1 MDSKLQELTEKIYR
15 EGVEKGE
22 QQASSIIAAAEKQAA
37 AITDGA
43 RSEAEK
49 IIAEAQKKAAG
60 MQQNMEADMRLAASQ
75 CMIALKQQML
85 AIITAQVVDKPLT
98 ASLSDVATITAFLK
112 IIFQNWNPAAGELS
126 GIEVLLPEA
135 QREQLTAS
143 LEAGLSQELAS
154 GLTLRFAKNIK
165 AGFQVQ
171 PSGSSYKISLTDEDF
186 REYFKEYLRPRMRAF
201 LFGE

>member
-22 QQASSIIAAAEKQAA
+22 QQAGEIIAAADKQSA
-37 AITDGA
+37 AIIDGA
-43 RSEAEK
+43 RREAEK
-49 IIAEAQKKAAG
+49 IIAGAQKKAAD
-60 MQQNMEADMRLAASQ
+60 MRQNMESDMRLAATQS
-75 CMIALKQQML
+75 MNSLKQQIL
-85 AIITAQVVDKPLT
+85 DAITARVVEKPLT
-98 ASLSDVATITAFLK
+98 ASLSDTATITEFLK
-112 IIFQNWNPAAGELS
+112 IILQNWNPATGGLS

-135 QREQLTAS
+135 QREQLSAA
-143 LEAGLSQELAS
+143 LEVGLSRELAAGLK
-154 GLTLRFAKNIK
+154 LRFAKNIK

-171 PSGSSYKISLTDEDF
+171 PSGSTYKISLTDEDF

>member
-22 QQASSIIAAAEKQAA
+22 QQAREIIGAAEKQSA
-37 AITDGA
+37 AIIEGA
-43 RSEAEK
+43 RREADN
-49 IIAEAQKKAAG
+49 IIAGAQKKAG
-60 MQQNMEADMRLAASQ
+60 DLRQNMEADMRLAATQS
-75 CMIALKQQML
+75 MNSLKQQIL
-85 AIITAQVVDKPLT
+85 DLITARVVEKPLT
-98 ASLSDVATITAFLK
+98 ASLSDTETITSFLK
-112 IIFQNWNPAAGELS
+112 IILHNWSPPARESS

-135 QREQLTAS
+135 QRERLAAA
-143 LEAGLSQELAS
+143 LEAGLSRELAA

-171 PSGSSYKISLTDEDF
+171 LSGTTYKISLTDEDF
-186 REYFKEYLRPRMRAF
+186 REYFKEYLRPKMRAF

>member
-22 QQASSIIAAAEKQAA
+22 QQAQTIIGAAEKQAG
-37 AITDGA
+37 AILDVA
-43 RSEAEK
+43 RREAEK
-49 IIAEAQKKAAG
+49 IIAEARKKADDLR
-60 MQQNMEADMRLAASQ
+60 QNMEADLRLAAAQS
-75 CMIALKQQML
+75 MNALKQQIL
-85 AIITAQVVDKPLT
+85 DLITARVVEKPLT
-98 ASLSDVATITAFLK
+98 ASLSDTATITEFLK
-112 IIFQNWNPAAGELS
+112 IILRNWSPAAGELS

-135 QREQLTAS
+135 GQEQLSAA
-143 LEAGLSQELAS
+143 LAAGLSQELAA

-171 PSGSSYKISLTDEDF
+171 PGGSTYKISLTDEDF
-186 REYFKEYLRPRMRAF
+186 KEYFKEYLRPKMRAF

>member
-22 QQASSIIAAAEKQAA
+22 QQAGTIIAAAEKQSAA
-37 AITDGA
+37 VIDAA
-43 RSEAEK
+43 RRDAEK
-49 IIAEAQKKAAG
+49 IIVEAQKKATALR
-60 MQQNMEADMRLAASQ
+60 QNMEADIRLAASQ
-75 CMIALKQQML
+75 SLNSLKQQML
-85 AIITAQVVDKPLT
+85 DVITARVVEKPLT
-98 ASLSDVATITAFLK
+98 ASLSDTENITAFLK
-112 IIFQNWNPAAGELS
+112 IILQNWSPAAGAVS

-135 QREQLTAS
+135 HRKQLAAS
-143 LEAGLSQELAS
+143 LEAALSQELAA
-154 GLTLRFAKNIK
+154 GLTLRFTKNIK

-186 REYFKEYLRPRMRAF
+186 REYFKEYLRPRMRTF

>member
-22 QQASSIIAAAEKQAA
+22 QQASAIIAAAEKQSA
-37 AITDGA
+37 AIIDGA
-43 RSEAEK
+43 SREAEK
-49 IIAEAQKKAAG
+49 IIAEARKKAADLR
-60 MQQNMEADMRLAASQ
+60 QNMEADMRLAASQ
-75 CMIALKQQML
+75 SMNSLKQQIL
-85 AIITAQVVDKPLT
+85 DLITARVVEKPL
-98 ASLSDVATITAFLK
+98 AVSLSDTATITAFLK
-112 IIFQNWNPAAGELS
+112 IILQNWSPAAGAVS

-135 QREQLTAS
+135 ERERLAAA
-143 LEAGLSQELAS
+143 LEAGLSQELAA
-154 GLTLRFAKNIK
+154 GLTLRFTKNIK

-186 REYFKEYLRPRMRAF
+186 REYFKEYLRPRMRTF